1 MSTDPS
7 ESPTP
12 GEHRAPLS
20 VGAQLR
26 QAREAR
32 ELSYS
37 DVTQHTKIQSWVL
50 EALEADRLPQMMSPI
65 YAKGFLGTYAR
76 FLRLEPEQLMAAVSW
91 PKPEPEPADL
101 PPPLRVPI
109 EFTLPQIALPQIPL
123 PILRRLGLGV
133 AASTALAVL
142 VLLNPAQHLRS
153 WKPPKLAAPKA
164 AVSKTHAKAAKAPAA
179 HAVKVTTAVP
189 ATAVPPP
196 KLASVSPVAEP
207 LRPAAQPTLTLLPAQ
222 PLELEVHAATTT
234 WVQVRAD
241 GKLLTQQRLARGARE
256 RWAARKR
263 FALVIAKPRQVGL
276 TLNGQPISSF
286 AIAHRGRLLITHQ
299 GITKLAE

>member
-1 MSTDPS
+1 MTTHPS
-7 ESPTP
+7 EPPTP

-32 ELSYS
+32 ELSYG
-37 DVTQHTKIQSWVL
+37 DVTRNTKIQPWVL

-76 FLRLEPEQLMAAVSW
+76 FLRLEPGRLMAAVSW
-91 PKPEPEPADL
+91 PRPEPEQADL
-101 PPPLRVPI
+101 PPPQIPI
-109 EFTLPQIALPQIPL
+109 EFTLPQMALPQIPL
-123 PILRRLGLGV
+123 PILRRLGIGV
-133 AASTALAVL
+133 AASTTLAVL

-153 WKPPKLAAPKA
+153 WKPSKLAAPKA
-164 AVSKTHAKAAKAPAA
+164 AASKTNAKAARAPAA
-179 HAVKVTTAVP
+179 QAVKVTTAIP

-196 KLASVSPVAEP
+196 KLASVAPVAEP
-207 LRPAAQPTLTLLPAQ
+207 IRPAAQPTLTLLPTQ
-222 PLELEVHAATTT
+222 PLELEVHATTTT

-256 RWAARKR
+256 RWAARRR
-263 FALVIAKPRQVGL
+263 FELVIAKPTQVEL
-276 TLNGQPISSF
+276 TLNGQSIGSF
-286 AIAHRGRLLITHQ
+286 AIAHQGRLLITHQ